1 MESIPLSEGQLMV
14 TDPDDHSLLVSNRN
28 LIAGALA
35 ADPQILAHMRE
46 TCPEVPAGLM
56 LHCPALPEAAEL
68 PACEAYIQECRKI
81 FQPLL
86 KLHADFYYLHGLSN
100 FHALRAA
107 VLAVTD
113 LSGAALMAELPVDAD
128 CRMEDGTDCVAA
140 IAVLQRIGVSTV
152 VLTASEPEDLPEAL
166 HAIAP
171 YARIS
176 LGVRCP
182 AVWLLRGIDLPNVEL
197 FVPVANERARR
208 LADLVQMR
216 TVNGINTIIPR
227 ELDDVVLAPDGRD
240 AHFIDWT
247 TSISDE
253 ISCDHLLCERLIE
266 LEDEAPAA
274 FKLLLEED
282 EDVIALEENL
292 YMITRPVCLCAESPE
307 LLEKALRVY
316 AGLALYD
323 GTWEQEPRILKY
335 FSEKYGLICM

>member
-1 MESIPLSEGQLMV
+1 MEPIPLSGGQLIV
-14 TDPDDHSLLVSNRN
+14 TNPDDHTLIASNPE

-35 ADPQILAHMRE
+35 NTPELFVRLRE
-46 TCPEVPAGLM
+46 ACPEVPVGLM
-56 LHCPALPEAAEL
+56 VRCPELPEDMES
-68 PACEAYIQECRKI
+68 PIVETYMSRCRKV

-86 KLHADFYYLHGLSN
+86 QHHADFYYLYGAES
-100 FHALRAA
+100 FYVLRAA
-107 VLAVTD
+107 VLAMTD
-113 LSGAALMAELPVDAD
+113 LSGSALMAEVPVDAD
-128 CRMEDGTDCVAA
+128 ARMEDGTDCLAA
-140 IAVLQRIGVSTV
+140 VAVLQRIGVSTII
-152 VLTASEPEDLPEAL
+152 LTASEPEDLPDAL
-166 HAIAP
+166 HEIAP
-171 YARIS
+171 YARVS

-182 AVWLLRGIDLPNVEL
+182 AVWLLRDLALPNVEL
-197 FVPVANERARR
+197 FVPMPTERARR
-208 LADLVQMR
+208 LADLVGMR
-216 TVNGINTIIPR
+216 SGADTVIPR

-274 FKLLLEED
+274 FKLLLEEE
-282 EDVIALEENL
+282 EDVLVLEENL

-323 GTWEQEPRILKY
+323 GTWEQEGRILKY

>member
-14 TDPDDHSLLVSNRN
+14 TDPDDHSLLVSNQE

-35 ADPQILAHMRE
+35 ADPQIFARMRE
-46 TCPEVPAGLM
+46 TCPEIPVGLM
-56 LHCPALPEAAEL
+56 LACPTLPKDDVL
-68 PACEAYIQECRKI
+68 PACEAYIAECRKR

-86 KLHADFYYLHGLSN
+86 QLHADFYYLHGVSN

-140 IAVLQRIGVSTV
+140 VAVLQRIGVSTV

-166 HAIAP
+166 HGIAP

-182 AVWLLRGIDLPNVEL
+182 AVWLLRGLDLPNVEL
-197 FVPVANERARR
+197 FVPMANERARR
-208 LADLVQMR
+208 LADLVQLR
-216 TVNGINTIIPR
+216 RVNGTQTIVPR

-253 ISCDHLLCERLIE
+253 ISCDHLLGERLIE

-274 FKLLLEED
+274 FKLLLEEE

-323 GTWEQEPRILKY
+323 GTWEQEARILKY

>member
-1 MESIPLSEGQLMV
+1 MESIPLSGGQLIV
-14 TDPDDHSLLVSNRN
+14 TNPDDHSLIAKNPE

-35 ADPQILAHMRE
+35 ADPEILARLRE
-46 TCPEVPAGLM
+46 ACSEVPAGLM
-56 LHCPALPEAAEL
+56 VRCPELPEDMEA
-68 PACEAYIQECRKI
+68 PIVEAYMHECRKA
-81 FQPLL
+81 FRPLL
-86 KLHADFYYLHGLSN
+86 QHHADFYYLYGAAN
-100 FHALRAA
+100 FYALRAA
-107 VLAVTD
+107 VLAMTD

-128 CRMEDGTDCVAA
+128 ARMEDGTDCLAA
-140 IAVLQRIGVSTV
+140 VAVLQRIGVSTII
-152 VLTASEPEDLPEAL
+152 LTASEPEDLPDAL
-166 HAIAP
+166 NEVAP
-171 YARIS
+171 YARVS

-182 AVWLLRGIDLPNVEL
+182 AVWLLRDMALPNVEL
-197 FVPVANERARR
+197 FVPMPTERARR
-208 LADLVQMR
+208 LADLVRMR
-216 TVNGINTIIPR
+216 SGSGSDTVIPR

-253 ISCDHLLCERLIE
+253 ICCDHLLCERLIE

-274 FKLLLEED
+274 FKLLLEEE
-282 EDVIALEENL
+282 EDVIVLEENL

-323 GTWEQEPRILKY
+323 GTWEQEGRILKY

>member
-1 MESIPLSEGQLMV
+1 MEPIPLSGGQLIV
-14 TDPDDHSLLVSNRN
+14 TNPDDHTLLASNPE

-35 ADPQILAHMRE
+35 NTPELFVRLRE
-46 TCPEVPAGLM
+46 ACPEVPVGLM
-56 LHCPALPEAAEL
+56 VRCPESLEDMESPIVET
-68 PACEAYIQECRKI
+68 YMSRCRKV

-86 KLHADFYYLHGLSN
+86 QHHADFYYLYGAES
-100 FHALRAA
+100 FYVLRAA
-107 VLAVTD
+107 VLAMTD
-113 LSGAALMAELPVDAD
+113 LSGSALMAEVPVDAD
-128 CRMEDGTDCVAA
+128 ARMEDGTDCLAA
-140 IAVLQRIGVSTV
+140 VAVLQRIGVSTII
-152 VLTASEPEDLPEAL
+152 LTASEPEDLPDAL
-166 HAIAP
+166 NEVAP
-171 YARIS
+171 YARVS

-182 AVWLLRGIDLPNVEL
+182 AVWLLRDLALPNVEL
-197 FVPVANERARR
+197 FVPMPTERARR
-208 LADLVQMR
+208 LADLVGMR
-216 TVNGINTIIPR
+216 SGADTVIPR

-274 FKLLLEED
+274 FKLLLEEE
-282 EDVIALEENL
+282 EDVLVLEENL

-323 GTWEQEPRILKY
+323 GTWEQEGRILKY

>member
-1 MESIPLSEGQLMV
+1 MEPIPLSDGQLIV
-14 TDPDDHSLLVSNRN
+14 TDPDDHTLIASHPE

-35 ADPQILAHMRE
+35 ADPEILARLRE
-46 TCPEVPAGLM
+46 TCAGVPTGLM
-56 LHCPALPEAAEL
+56 VHYPDMPEDTEA
-68 PACEAYIQECRKI
+68 PMVEAYIQKCRKV

-86 KLHADFYYLHGLSN
+86 QHHADFYYLYGLSN
-100 FHALRAA
+100 FHAIRAA
-107 VLAVTD
+107 VLAMTD

-128 CRMEDGTDCVAA
+128 ARMEDGTDCLAA
-140 IAVLQRIGVSTV
+140 VAVLQRIGVSTII
-152 VLTASEPEDLPEAL
+152 LTASEPEDLPEAL
-166 HAIAP
+166 NGIAP
-171 YARIS
+171 YARVS

-182 AVWLLRGIDLPNVEL
+182 AVWLLRDITLPNVEL
-197 FVPVANERARR
+197 FVPMPSERARR
-208 LADLVQMR
+208 LADLVR
-216 TVNGINTIIPR
+216 VRADSNTKIPR

-274 FKLLLEED
+274 FKLLLEEE
-282 EDVIALEENL
+282 EDVIVLEENL

-323 GTWEQEPRILKY
+323 GTWEQEARILKY

>member
-1 MESIPLSEGQLMV
+1 MEPIPLSGGQLIV
-14 TDPDDHSLLVSNRN
+14 TNPDDHTLIASNPE

-35 ADPQILAHMRE
+35 ADLETLARLRE
-46 TCPEVPAGLM
+46 TCAEVPVGLM
-56 LHCPALPEAAEL
+56 VRCPELPEDMES
-68 PACEAYIQECRKI
+68 PIVETYIHGCRKI

-86 KLHADFYYLHGLSN
+86 QHHADFYYLYGAVN
-100 FHALRAA
+100 FYALRAA
-107 VLAVTD
+107 VLAITD
-113 LSGAALMAELPVDAD
+113 LSGSALMAELPVDAD
-128 CRMEDGTDCVAA
+128 AHMEDGTDCLAA
-140 IAVLQRIGVSTV
+140 VAVLQRIGVSTII
-152 VLTASEPEDLPEAL
+152 LTASEPEDLPDAL
-166 HAIAP
+166 NEVAP
-171 YARIS
+171 YARVS

-182 AVWLLRGIDLPNVEL
+182 AVWLLRDLALPNVEL
-197 FVPVANERARR
+197 FVPMPTERARR
-208 LADLVQMR
+208 LADLVRMR
-216 TVNGINTIIPR
+216 SGSGADTVIPR

-274 FKLLLEED
+274 FKLLLEEE
-282 EDVIALEENL
+282 EDVLVLEENL

-323 GTWEQEPRILKY
+323 GTWEQEGRILKY

>member
-1 MESIPLSEGQLMV
+1 MEPIPLSGGQLIV
-14 TDPDDHSLLVSNRN
+14 TNPDDHTLIASNPE

-35 ADPQILAHMRE
+35 ADLETLARLRE
-46 TCPEVPAGLM
+46 TCAEVPVGLM
-56 LHCPALPEAAEL
+56 VRCPELPEDMES
-68 PACEAYIQECRKI
+68 PIVETYIHGCRKI

-86 KLHADFYYLHGLSN
+86 QHHADFYYLYGAAN
-100 FHALRAA
+100 FYALRAA
-107 VLAVTD
+107 VLAITD
-113 LSGAALMAELPVDAD
+113 LSGSALMAELPVDAD
-128 CRMEDGTDCVAA
+128 ARMEDGTDCLAA
-140 IAVLQRIGVSTV
+140 VAVLQRIGVSTII
-152 VLTASEPEDLPEAL
+152 LTASEPEDLPDAL
-166 HAIAP
+166 NEVAP
-171 YARIS
+171 YARVS

-182 AVWLLRGIDLPNVEL
+182 AVWLLRDMALPNVEL
-197 FVPVANERARR
+197 FVPMLTERARR
-208 LADLVQMR
+208 LADLVRMR
-216 TVNGINTIIPR
+216 SGSGADTVIPR

-253 ISCDHLLCERLIE
+253 ISCNHLLCEQLIE

-274 FKLLLEED
+274 FKLLLEEE
-282 EDVIALEENL
+282 EDVLVLEENL

-323 GTWEQEPRILKY
+323 GTWEQEGRILKY